1 MADELQHYA
10 VSPAD
15 WRRTLRQ
22 NNFRTYIIIALIL
35 FDLLRD
41 WLACRYVY
49 GYNLLSASD
58 NTAIISRT
66 DHIQDISAWLPASCS
81 SLLAFHFLSVI
92 FFTTSSCFW
101 ARNIMKYRLG
111 TSSLI
116 PEQQLYNVVEE
127 MKIAAGL
134 RYMPKVFIIDADYMN
149 AFASG
154 YSEKSAM
161 VAITRGLMEKLNRDE
176 LQAVMA
182 HELSHIRHLDIK
194 LTLTA
199 SLLSNL
205 TIMALDILFY
215 NAIFSGGGRRD
226 GEDNRSRNGLF
237 MIIMVLRY
245 LLPVI
250 SVLLLLYLSRTRELM
265 ADAGSVELMRTNQP
279 LASAL
284 MKISDDHTQN
294 RDKYNAEY
302 KQTPHENVR
311 REAYIYDPTQ
321 AGIESIASVS
331 ELFSTHP
338 SLATRLAALGFKR
351 LKKNRCCSM
360 SRHFIVS

>member
-22 NNFRTYIIIALIL
+22 NNYRTYIIITLFFLIYCAIGLLVDMYMATTYYPQATIPQLFHALITFKIFPLATSIMLIIAGVSL
-35 FDLLRD
+35 FVSYILYDKLML
-41 WLACRYVY
+41 
-49 GYNLLSASD
+49 
-58 NTAIISRT
+58 
-66 DHIQDISAWLPASCS
+66 
-81 SLLAFHFLSVI
+81 
-92 FFTTSSCFW
+92 
-101 ARNIMKYRLG
+101 LG
-111 TSSLI
+111 TEYHEISPGNFQSV

-205 TIMALDILFY
+205 TIMALDMLFY

-226 GEDNRSRNGLF
+226 GEDSRSRNGLL
-237 MIIMVLRY
+237 MIIVVLRY

-321 AGIESIASVS
+321 AGIESVASVS

-338 SLATRLAALGFKR
+338 SLEARLAALGFKI
-351 LKKNRCCSM
+351 KK
-360 SRHFIVS
+360 